1 MGEARPSLEGLRI
14 AVFSHDGTGH
24 LNPQLALVDGLVKRG
39 AVARFYLLTEKNKAN
54 IEAFGMRF
62 KGKITINILD
72 QLSNAHNFVTPVSS
86 QSDSDKLVSDI
97 VLASAGQA
105 VAYMEK
111 ILQDFEDFKPD
122 FIIYDPFEL
131 VACLAAEIKGLPSVT
146 TITVPNF
153 NSYPILAGLVSDDEW
168 TARFEDHLNSQ
179 TLQRIG
185 AQFKDRHGF
194 DPLNP
199 IFTVPMSCYHPRGLP
214 LCTGLRSFQQRMP
227 SVIKDKIP
235 SFAKLEESCVYVGPM
250 LLSTSAG
257 RISSQEASTTR
268 HPLLDEPFPHDDL
281 AKYKGEGRK
290 IIYISFG
297 TVSTSPYFWDFQ
309 GPPTKMYGAR
319 NNGKTFCRTLWQH
332 AFEAFGDKNEYGVVV
347 ATCTPSA
354 DALDGFEIP
363 KNFIVRRR
371 CPQLDVLKDC
381 QVFFTHAGANS
392 LMESIAEEV
401 PMIALPWF
409 SDQFENARLV
419 TQLGVGL
426 HHENPVAE
434 ITPRVML
441 EDVEKI
447 LNSREAYAERLRITK
462 EQFKE
467 AGGVPKAIEAIEE
480 YLRGFKRSAL
490 HKKSYSETFFSK

>member
-1 MGEARPSLEGLRI
+1 MGIPTTMGEARPSLEGLRI

-54 IEAFGMRF
+54 IEAFGLRF

-72 QLSNAHNFVTPVSS
+72 QLSNAHNFFTPVSS
-86 QSDSDKLVSDI
+86 QSDSDKLVSDL

-153 NSYPILAGLVSDDEW
+153 NSYPILAGLQSDDEW
-168 TARFEDHLNSQ
+168 TACFEDHLNSQ

-194 DPLNP
+194 DPHNP
-199 IFTVPMSCYHPRGLP
+199 IFTVPMSCYHPSGLP
-214 LCTGLRSFQQRMP
+214 LCTGLRSFQQKMP
-227 SVIKDKIP
+227 SVIQKRIP
-235 SFAKLEESCVYVGPM
+235 SFVKLEESCVYVGPM

-257 RISSQEASTTR
+257 RISSQESSNTK
-268 HPLLDEPFPHDDL
+268 HPLLDEPFPHDVV
-281 AKYKGEGRK
+281 AKYKAEGRK
-290 IIYISFG
+290 IIYFSMG
-297 TVSTSPYFWDFQ
+297 TVSTSPYFWEHQ
-309 GPPTKMYGAR
+309 GPITKMYGAR

-332 AFEAFGDKNEYGVVV
+332 AFEAFGEKDDYAVIV
-347 ATCTPSA
+347 ATCTPSV
-354 DALDGFEIP
+354 DALDGFKIP
-363 KNFIVRRR
+363 RNFILRRR
-371 CPQLDVLKDC
+371 CPQLEVLNDC
-381 QVFFTHAGANS
+381 HVFFTHAGANS
-392 LMESIAEEV
+392 LMESIQAEV

-409 SDQFENARLV
+409 SDQFENAKMIAA
-419 TQLGVGL
+419 LGVGL
-426 HHENPVAE
+426 AHQDPLAE
-434 ITPRVML
+434 
-441 EDVEKI
+441 
-447 LNSREAYAERLRITK
+447 
-462 EQFKE
+462 
-467 AGGVPKAIEAIEE
+467 
-480 YLRGFKRSAL
+480 
-490 HKKSYSETFFSK
+490 